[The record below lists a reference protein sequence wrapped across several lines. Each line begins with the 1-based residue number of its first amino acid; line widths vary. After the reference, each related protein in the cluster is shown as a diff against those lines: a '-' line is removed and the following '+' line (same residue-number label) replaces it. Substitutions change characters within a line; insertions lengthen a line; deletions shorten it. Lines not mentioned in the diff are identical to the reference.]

1 MGADRTVDTP
11 ITIDFGGKKYK
22 VRQITIRDYGEV
34 IRYLK
39 TLYIGEIGRSMRIAG
54 LKEDK
59 IIAQIR
65 QLQFEEWGIKGATDE
80 ERKKRWKEK
89 VAPLLSSDEAISYIL
104 HIALRKEHPDL
115 TLEETQDIVANNVG
129 TIDKLIAYV
138 MGASVEES
146 KVEEPKVEKPKNEVK
161 AKA

>member
-11 ITIDFGGKKYK
+11 ITIDFRGKKYK
-22 VRQITIRDYGEV
+22 VQQITMRDYGEI

-54 LKEDK
+54 VKEDK
-59 IIAQIR
+59 VIAQIR
-65 QLQFEEWGIKGATDE
+65 QLQFEEWGIKGDTDE
-80 ERKKRWKEK
+80 ERKKHWKEK

-115 TLEETQDIVANNVG
+115 TLEETQDIVANNIE

-138 MGASVEES
+138 MGV
-146 KVEEPKVEKPKNEVK
+146 VVEKPKEEKPKNVAK